1 MKMFK
6 IVGSHLCP
14 NTLYS
19 IVKCKEAGVSF
30 VFRDLSASLD
40 GLKEFLS
47 LHEHDQVYQLFRGQ
61 SGKENY
67 LSEGKI
73 GLPCFVF
80 DDGYKTLD
88 LQEALERAKE
98 ENGEN

>member
-19 IVKCKEAGVSF
+19 IVKCKEAGVTF
-30 VFRDLSASLD
+30 TFRDLSASLD
-40 GLKEFLS
+40 GLKEFLAI
-47 LHEHDQVYQLFRGQ
+47 HEHDDVYSLFREQ
-61 SGKENY
+61 SGQENY

-80 DDGYKTLD
+80 EDGYKTLD
-88 LQEALERAKE
+88 LQEALKRAAE
-98 ENGEN
+98 E